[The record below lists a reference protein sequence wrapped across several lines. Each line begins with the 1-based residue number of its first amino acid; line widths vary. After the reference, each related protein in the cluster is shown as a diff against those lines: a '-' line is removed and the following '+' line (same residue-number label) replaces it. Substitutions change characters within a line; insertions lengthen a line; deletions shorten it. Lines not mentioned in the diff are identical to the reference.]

1 MIMELLAKIAFV
13 VYTLLVLG
21 GGCFA
26 VGAHSLVRAMVGLI
40 TSLMGV
46 AGMYL
51 LMAAPFMAFMQIL
64 IYVGAVCVLIF
75 FAIML
80 SRADAQGIESG
91 ARRPGKALLSA
102 LAFISPV
109 FVIGLVVVNYQPV
122 SIKLPVEVPLA
133 VLGKGLLDNYSL
145 AFELISVVL
154 LAAMAGAVLLAFE
167 KKGRAAE

>member
-1 MIMELLAKIAFV
+1 MELMAKIAFV

-40 TSLMGV
+40 TSLLGV
-46 AGMYL
+46 AGMYM

-64 IYVGAVCVLIF
+64 IYVGAVCILIF

-80 SRADAQGIESG
+80 SRADSHGVESG
-91 ARRPGKALLSA
+91 SRRPGKALLSA

-109 FVIGLVVVNYQPV
+109 FVIGWVIVNYQPE
-122 SIKLPVEVPLA
+122 SIRIPLEVPLE
-133 VLGKGLLDNYSL
+133 VIGKELLDNYAL

-167 KKGRAAE
+167 KKGRGAE

>member
-1 MIMELLAKIAFV
+1 MELMAKIAFV

-40 TSLMGV
+40 TSLLGV
-46 AGMYL
+46 AGMYM

-64 IYVGAVCVLIF
+64 IYVGAVCILIF

-80 SRADAQGIESG
+80 SRADSHGVESG
-91 ARRPGKALLSA
+91 SRRPGKALLSA

-109 FVIGLVVVNYQPV
+109 FVIGWVIVNYQPE
-122 SIKLPVEVPLA
+122 SIRIPLEVPLE
-133 VLGKGLLDNYSL
+133 VIGKGLLDNYAL

-167 KKGRAAE
+167 KKGRGAE

>member
-80 SRADAQGIESG
+80 SRADAHGVESG

-109 FVIGLVVVNYQPV
+109 LIIGLVVVNYQPE

>member
-1 MIMELLAKIAFV
+1 MMELMAKIAFV
-13 VYTLLVLG
+13 VYALLILG
-21 GGCFA
+21 GGCIA

-40 TSLMGV
+40 SSLLGV
-46 AGMYL
+46 AGMYM

-80 SRADAQGIESG
+80 TQADAHGVESG
-91 ARRPGKALLSA
+91 SRRPGKAALSA
-102 LAFISPV
+102 LTFITPT
-109 FVIGLVVVNYQPV
+109 FVIGFVLVKFQPA
-122 SIKLPVEVPLA
+122 SINLPVEVPLIKI
-133 VLGKGLLDNYSL
+133 GQGLLEDYPV

-167 KKGRAAE
+167 KKGRKV

>member
-1 MIMELLAKIAFV
+1 MMELLAKIAFA
-13 VYTLLVLG
+13 VYTLLILS
-21 GGCFA
+21 GGCIA

-40 TSLMGV
+40 SSLLGV
-46 AGMYL
+46 AGMYM

-80 SRADAQGIESG
+80 SQADANGVESG
-91 ARRPGKALLSA
+91 VRNPGKAALSA
-102 LAFISPV
+102 LSFITPT
-109 FVIGLVVVNYQPV
+109 FVIGFILVKFQPE
-122 SIKLPVEVPLA
+122 SILHPVEVPL
-133 VLGKGLLDNYSL
+133 VQIGKGLLEDYPV

-167 KKGRAAE
+167 KKGRKAQ